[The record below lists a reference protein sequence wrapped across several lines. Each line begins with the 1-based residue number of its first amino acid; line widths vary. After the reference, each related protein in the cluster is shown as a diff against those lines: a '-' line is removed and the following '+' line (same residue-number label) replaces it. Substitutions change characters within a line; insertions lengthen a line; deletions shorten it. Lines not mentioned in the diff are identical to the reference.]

1 MQYAQD
7 EKNGLDRLCSF
18 FFFREEKNVAL
29 AELRDELLASKKG
42 LEALRQEV
50 NKKYQG
56 LFQLR
61 SVMDHNYLKLASH
74 MFIFF

>member
-1 MQYAQD
+1 MFI
-7 EKNGLDRLCSF
+7 F

-29 AELRDELLASKKG
+29 AELRDELLAGKKG

-61 SVMDHNYLKLASH
+61 SVMDDNYLKLASH

>member
-1 MQYAQD
+1 M
-7 EKNGLDRLCSF
+7 LI

-50 NKKYQG
+50 NKKYQE

-61 SVMDHNYLKLASH
+61 SVMDHNYLNLANH
-74 MFIFF
+74 MFIFFYTDPF